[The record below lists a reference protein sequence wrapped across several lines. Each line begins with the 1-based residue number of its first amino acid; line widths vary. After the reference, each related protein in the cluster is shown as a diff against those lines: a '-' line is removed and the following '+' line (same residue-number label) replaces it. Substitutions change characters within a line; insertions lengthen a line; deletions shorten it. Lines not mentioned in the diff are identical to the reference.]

1 MIYFHLSFSIVS
13 SNWNWNFKGVSLNA
27 SADTM
32 EVIEIRAI
40 VELKGVSGNQ
50 FYSPEEIIGN
60 MCLLFIAWTTLKKI
74 KSRLEPK

>member
-50 FYSPEEIIGN
+50 FRKK
-60 MCLLFIAWTTLKKI
+60 LLVTCVYYFIVWTTLRKI